1 MKVLGPCLL
10 TAAAIAVMGATAP
23 AEHPNASA
31 APATASVAST
41 AQWFERFQTSWDA
54 LKTYKTTVNAH
65 EELNGNVQNRVYI
78 LWFQKPTDIR
88 LDITSGDGK
97 GSVAVYHGGDR
108 VVGHKGGILSLVH
121 LNLDIHDKRATSI
134 RGTTIAQASFG
145 SQLEHLK
152 STKWKSTEVSVD
164 GDKWTMTAIAADPAT
179 NDRVLKEVMTLGA
192 KGLPIELIQYE
203 DSGAL
208 AKHVTYPDTEVN
220 VDISAS
226 TWQI

>member
-1 MKVLGPCLL
+1 MKVLGLSLL
-10 TAAAIAVMGATAP
+10 AAACIAVMGAMSPTAL
-23 AEHPNASA
+23 PNASV
-31 APATASVAST
+31 APATTSATST
-41 AQWFERFQTSWDA
+41 AQWFGRFQSAWDA

-88 LDITSGDGK
+88 LDITSGDSK

-152 STKWKSTEVSVD
+152 SMKWKSTDVSVD
-164 GDKWTMTAIAADPAT
+164 GDKWTITAIAADPAT
-179 NDRVLKEVMTLGA
+179 NDHVLKEVMTLGA

-208 AKHVTYPDTEVN
+208 AKHVTYPDTQVN
-220 VDISAS
+220 VDIPES